1 LFFDRPESGQRAV
14 LVHIAFSGT
23 DETIEAAEFVELA
36 RSAALHTC
44 TLITGRRRE
53 PHPRTFVAAGKL
65 DEIRAAIDADGA
77 DLVLFDHDLS
87 AAQQRNIEAVLERRV
102 MGRTELILHIFA
114 DRARTHEGQLQV
126 ELAQLDHARSRLV
139 RGWVHLD
146 RQKGGVNLRGAGE
159 TQLELDQRMLN
170 DRMRAIEKKLTSVRR
185 QRDQGRRQRRRASVP
200 TVALVGYTNA
210 GKSTL
215 FNCLT
220 ESQVLAQDRL
230 FATLDPTLRR
240 LGVDGIGDVVLAD
253 TVGFIRDLP
262 HGLVEA
268 FKATL
273 EEVSE
278 ADLLLHVIDA
288 AATDLDMQRAQV
300 LAVLEEIGAG
310 DRPVLEVHNKIDL
323 LGDAPR
329 MDRDE
334 HGAPVRVALSAR
346 TGLGLE
352 LLGDALAE
360 RFGVAHAPQ
369 RVRIAPAAGRARS
382 WLYGIGAVLSE
393 QSCEDGDVELIVRMS
408 EQRFAQLL
416 REPGVLLQG
425 HPGVP
430 RIAPASR
437 AEAYVNGME

>member
-1 LFFDRPESGQRAV
+1 LFFDRPDSGQRAV
-14 LVHIAFSGT
+14 LVHITFSRS
-23 DETIEAAEFVELA
+23 DEAVEAAEFVELV
-36 RSAALHTC
+36 RSAALEDC
-44 TLITGRRRE
+44 TLITGRRGE

-65 DEIRAAIDADGA
+65 EEIREAIAADGA
-77 DLVLFDHDLS
+77 ELVLFDHDLS
-87 AAQQRNIEAVLERRV
+87 AAQQRNLEAALERRV

-114 DRARTHEGQLQV
+114 RRARTHEGLLQV

-170 DRMRAIEKKLTSVRR
+170 ERIRAIEKKLEGVRR

-215 FNCLT
+215 FNRLT
-220 ESQVLAQDRL
+220 ESSVLAQNQL

-240 LGVDGIGDVVLAD
+240 LGVEGLGDIVLAD

-273 EEVSE
+273 EEVAE
-278 ADLLLHVIDA
+278 ADLLLHVVDA
-288 AATDLDMQRAQV
+288 AAPDLEMQRAQV
-300 LAVLEEIGAG
+300 HAVLDEIEAG

-323 LGDAPR
+323 IGQPPR
-329 MDRDE
+329 LDRGE
-334 HGAPVRVALSAR
+334 NGEPTRVWLSAAS
-346 TGLGLE
+346 GDGID
-352 LLGDALAE
+352 LLGAALAQ
-360 RFGVAHAPQ
+360 RFGVEHAPR
-369 RVRIAPAAGRARS
+369 RVRLAPCAGRARS
-382 WLYGIGAVLSE
+382 WLYGIGAVVAE
-393 QSCEDGDVELIVRMS
+393 QAQDDGGVELLVRLS
-408 EQRFAQLL
+408 DRRFEQLL
-416 REPGVLLQG
+416 REPGVFLQG
-425 HPGVP
+425 QQGVP
-430 RIAPASR
+430 RIAPALK